1 MKKPNRDIVIFN
13 EAWFDFVFCEKKRKE
28 KNENCEK
35 KMLTYTQYVVYLGFN
50 GHNI

>member
-1 MKKPNRDIVIFN
+1 MREKTKSRHCDFN

-35 KMLTYTQYVVYLGFN
+35 KMLTYTQYVV
-50 GHNI
+50 